1 MYLASISIHLI
12 FNSNICYNKTVQK
25 DLSTVFLHKWNM
37 LKDLCDFFQ
46 ENTIIFIKKVMVLIK
61 DLKKTS
67 IAQKTTQKIYLMSKN
82 I

>member
-37 LKDLCDFFQ
+37 LKDLCDFF
-46 ENTIIFIKKVMVLIK
+46 EEKYNNFHKKGNGF
-61 DLKKTS
+61 D
-67 IAQKTTQKIYLMSKN
+67 
-82 I
+82 